1 MFKLFKKQTMTTYE
15 VTYKFVGE
23 ETIYTTTCTSAGFA
37 SLDADFGVEILS
49 VK

>member
-1 MFKLFKKQTMTTYE
+1 MFKLFKKQTTKLYE

-23 ETIYTTTCTSAGFA
+23 ETVYTTTCTSGGLA